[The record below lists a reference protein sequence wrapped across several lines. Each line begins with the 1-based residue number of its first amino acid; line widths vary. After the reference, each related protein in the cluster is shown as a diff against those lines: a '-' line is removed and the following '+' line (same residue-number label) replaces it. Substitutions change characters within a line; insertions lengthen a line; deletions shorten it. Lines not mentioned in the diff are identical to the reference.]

1 MKRPFFGSF
10 DIVGY
15 APKSMDEEDK
25 HLLKELASIMQ
36 KIEQKG
42 LLELANANI
51 SGDIVPENNEKESDD
66 KSPEQEITNT
76 WKTFY
81 DSNVDP
87 DFKIA
92 HGGKTL
98 ALEITRSKKRADF
111 FRKLHSIAI
120 ADWQKRNAQKEKVR
134 NAIGLVKIS
143 NPLFN
148 ESDFP
153 SPVPLPNESKV
164 GTYILCRICY
174 ASRSR
179 AQKYLRIYFSKAWS
193 EKISSSIDVV
203 PGQEFAIEKIWTLEN
218 TSKVLLPCKA
228 VYRWE
233 SSNELVINAPPWLGL
248 VGATKKD
255 NSIWI
260 RYRDDDGND
269 TRGHLSKRGKG
280 NTLFR
285 CSRKEPWDFYQSMKK
300 KRTSK
305 KETGVID
312 LMVAFNPETVF

>member
-1 MKRPFFGSF
+1 
-10 DIVGY
+10 
-15 APKSMDEEDK
+15 MDEEDK

-51 SGDIVPENNEKESDD
+51 SGDIVPEINEKESDG
-66 KSPEQEITNT
+66 KSHEQEITNT

-98 ALEITRSKKRADF
+98 SLQINRSKKRSDF
-111 FRKLHSIAI
+111 FRKLRSIVI
-120 ADWQKRNAQKEKVR
+120 EERNFMFDLDGVK

-148 ESDFP
+148 ESDFS
-153 SPVPLPNESKV
+153 SPMPLPNESKD
-164 GTYILCRICY
+164 GTYLLCRICY
-174 ASRSR
+174 GGKRVH
-179 AQKYLRIYFSKAWS
+179 KYLKIYFSKAWS
-193 EKISSSIDVV
+193 GKISSSIDVV
-203 PGQEFAIEKIWTLEN
+203 QGQKFAIDKIWTLEN

-248 VGATKKD
+248 VGATKRST
-255 NSIWI
+255 SIWI
-260 RYRDDDGND
+260 RYRDDDGNV

-300 KRTSK
+300 KKSMK
-305 KETGVID
+305 TGVID
-312 LMVAFNPETVF
+312 FMVAFDPETVF

>member
-1 MKRPFFGSF
+1 
-10 DIVGY
+10 
-15 APKSMDEEDK
+15 
-25 HLLKELASIMQ
+25 LKELASIMQ

-51 SGDIVPENNEKESDD
+51 SGDIVPEINEKESDD

-87 DFKIA
+87 GFKIT

-98 ALEITRSKKRADF
+98 CLEITRSKKRADF
-111 FRKLHSIAI
+111 FRKLSSIVI
-120 ADWQKRNAQKEKVR
+120 DEKNFRFDQKGKVR

-179 AQKYLRIYFSKAWS
+179 TQKYLRIYFSKAWS
-193 EKISSSIDVV
+193 EKISSSIGVY
-203 PGQEFAIEKIWTLEN
+203 PGQKFAIDKIWT
-218 TSKVLLPCKA
+218 
-228 VYRWE
+228 
-233 SSNELVINAPPWLGL
+233 
-248 VGATKKD
+248 
-255 NSIWI
+255 
-260 RYRDDDGND
+260 
-269 TRGHLSKRGKG
+269 
-280 NTLFR
+280 
-285 CSRKEPWDFYQSMKK
+285 
-300 KRTSK
+300 
-305 KETGVID
+305 
-312 LMVAFNPETVF
+312 